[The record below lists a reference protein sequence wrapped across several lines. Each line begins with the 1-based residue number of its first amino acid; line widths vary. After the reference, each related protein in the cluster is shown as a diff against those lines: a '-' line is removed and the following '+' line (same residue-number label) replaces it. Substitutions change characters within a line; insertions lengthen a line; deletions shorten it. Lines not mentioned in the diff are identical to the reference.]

1 MTFRVAGLY
10 EIKRWILSFGP
21 EVVVLEPERLKEM
34 VRKDLSRSLV
44 QYSKPPVSI
53 NLVKDMRGLK
63 RDL

>member
-34 VRKDLSRSLV
+34 VRKDLSRNLAH
-44 QYSKPPVSI
+44 YSKPPLSF
-53 NLVKDMRGLK
+53 NLMREMK
-63 RDL
+63 AV